1 MSEAYPIC
9 LMGSPLLENS
19 LAQMGLEVFHTKVP
33 ESGETLQIGAHVRLV
48 ILDGGNLGDSQT
60 FDTIQAL
67 QGCRPYLD
75 VVVFK
80 PGADAS
86 FVHAVLKS
94 GAADVVYED
103 SLDTLH
109 HTIQAIQ
116 ANQTFSSNTSDLRD
130 TRKKFGS
137 FEGILSRNGEM
148 WDIFQTITRTASSD
162 ATVLIV
168 GETGTGKDLLARA
181 IHRQSGRTGRFVAV
195 NCSTINPEIIESELF
210 GHERGA
216 FTGAHQQKQGLFRYA
231 DGGTILL
238 DEIGDMPVQT
248 QLSLLRV
255 LQEQTVRPVGSHNEV
270 PIDARVIAATNA
282 SLAQAVQTGQFRE
295 DLFYRLDVI
304 RLEVPPLRERRE
316 DILFMFGHFL
326 KQVCADYGMDCP
338 ELDQSFMDLLWE
350 QPWPGNVRQL
360 ENLTQRL
367 VLKGHTKELTA
378 EDLTE
383 VLYSQEIPGA
393 SSLPQD
399 SEIETVD
406 RPLKSQNGFSHSID
420 PTMTLADYLE
430 PQLTALEREYL
441 EIVLADNGGRIADSA
456 NQAGMSRR
464 TLLRKLKAYDI
475 DKQEFRNKSLNVEND
490 TSV

>member
-1 MSEAYPIC
+1 MSESCPIC
-9 LMGSPLLENS
+9 LMGGPRLENTLS
-19 LAQMGLEVFHTKVP
+19 QMGLEVFRTKVP
-33 ESGETLQIGAHVRLV
+33 ENGDILQIASHVRLI
-48 ILDGGNLGDSQT
+48 ILDGGDLGDSQT
-60 FDTIQAL
+60 LDTIQAL
-67 QGCRPYLD
+67 QDCRPYLD
-75 VVVFK
+75 VLVFK
-80 PGADAS
+80 PAADAS
-86 FVHAVLKS
+86 YVHAVLKN

-103 SLDTLH
+103 SPETLFR
-109 HTIQAIQ
+109 TIEAIQ
-116 ANQTFSSNTSDLRD
+116 ANQTNNPSISDLRD

-137 FEGILSRNGEM
+137 FEGILSRNGAM
-148 WDIFQTITRTASSD
+148 WDIFQTISRTASSD

-195 NCSTINPEIIESELF
+195 NCSTISPEIIESELF

-282 SLAQAVQTGQFRE
+282 SLANAVQTGQFRE

-304 RLEVPPLRERRE
+304 RLEVPPLRERPE
-316 DILFMFGHFL
+316 DVFFMFGHFL

-338 ELDQSFMDLLWE
+338 ELKQSFMDVLLE
-350 QPWPGNVRQL
+350 QTWPGNVRQL

-367 VLKGHTKELTA
+367 VLRGHTEALTA

-383 VLYSQEIPGA
+383 VLYSQEIPG
-393 SSLPQD
+393 SSIPSQD
-399 SEIETVD
+399 SELENLD
-406 RPLKSQNGFSHSID
+406 RPLPNHNGSSQSID
-420 PTMTLADYLE
+420 PTLTLADYLQ
-430 PQLTALEREYL
+430 PQLTALEKKYL
-441 EIVLADNGGRIADSA
+441 ETVLADNSGRIADSA
-456 NQAGMSRR
+456 KQAGMSRR

-475 DKQEFRNKSLNVEND
+475 DKQQFRNKSMNADLD
-490 TSV
+490 T

>member
-9 LMGSPLLENS
+9 LLGSPHLEHA
-19 LAQMGLEVFHTKVP
+19 LAQMGFEVFSGESPV
-33 ESGETLQIGAHVRLV
+33 SGETLQIGAHVRLV
-48 ILDGGNLGDSQT
+48 ILDGKNLGDAQT
-60 FDTIQAL
+60 FDTIKAL
-67 QGCRPYLD
+67 QECRPYLD
-75 VVVFK
+75 VLVFK
-80 PGADAS
+80 PDADAS
-86 FVHAVLKS
+86 YVHAVLKS

-103 SLDTLH
+103 SLETLQ
-109 HTIQAIQ
+109 HTIQTIQ

-137 FEGILSRNGEM
+137 FEGILSRNGTM
-148 WDIFQTITRTASSD
+148 WDIFQTIARTASSD

-255 LQEQTVRPVGSHNEV
+255 LQEQTVRPVGSHHEV

-282 SLAQAVQTGQFRE
+282 SLAQAVQIGQFRE

-316 DILFMFGHFL
+316 DILFLFGHFL

-338 ELDQSFMDLLWE
+338 ELNQSFMDLLWE

-383 VLYSQEIPGA
+383 VLYSQEIPGV
-393 SSLPQD
+393 SSTLP
-399 SEIETVD
+399 SAEMENGA
-406 RPLKSQNGFSHSID
+406 RSFPSQNCSSASID
-420 PTMTLADYLE
+420 PTLTLADYLQ
-430 PQLTALEREYL
+430 PQLSVLEKEYL
-441 EIVLADNGGRIADSA
+441 EVVLADNNGRIADSA

-475 DKQEFRNKSLNVEND
+475 DKQEFRDKS
-490 TSV
+490 